1 MPDSTDRLRF
11 QPINGH
17 PNGLSFYKKHTSGKK
32 LKRNIIIAVVAVLL
46 LVVGAITY
54 YNIQLAPVGGSTS
67 DLKKVVIAKGSTPNQ
82 IGKQLQDMSIIRSSL
97 AFDIYTRLNGTN
109 NTLKAGNYRL
119 SPAESLP
126 QIVKHLTNGSVDQF
140 SVTFYPGATLV
151 DKTDKPDS
159 KKYDITTQLTRAG
172 YSTEEIAT
180 ALNRTY
186 DSPLFKDKPA
196 TADLEGYVYGE
207 TYNFNT
213 GATVEDILQATFDQ
227 FYKVIQDNKLAESF
241 SDHGLNLYQ
250 GITLA
255 SIVQREANRPQDQ
268 KQVAQVFYLRLDQG
282 MVLGSDVTYQYIAD
296 KTGVARDTNL
306 DSPYNTRRFAG
317 LTPGPIAVPGLS
329 ALKAVASPASGD
341 YVYFLAGDDGIVY
354 FAHTL
359 AEHEA
364 NITNY
369 CKVGCST
376 P

>member
-1 MPDSTDRLRF
+1 MPNSADQLRF

-17 PNGLSFYKKHTSGKK
+17 PSGLLFYKKHTSGNKFR
-32 LKRNIIIAVVAVLL
+32 RNIIIIIVAILL
-46 LVVGAITY
+46 LVIGAITY
-54 YNIQLAPVGGSTS
+54 YNVQLSPVGGSTS
-67 DLKKVVIAKGSTPNQ
+67 DLKKVIIAKGSTPNQ
-82 IGKQLQDMSIIRSSL
+82 IGKQLQDLSIIRSSL
-97 AFDIYTRLNGTN
+97 AFDIYTRFNGMN
-109 NTLKAGNYRL
+109 NVLQAGTYRL

-151 DKTDKPDS
+151 DKTNKPDD

-172 YSTEEIAT
+172 YSAEEIAT

-186 DSPLFKDKPA
+186 DSPLFKDKPV

-207 TYNFNT
+207 TYNFNV

-227 FYKVIQDNKLAESF
+227 FYKVIQDNKLIEGF
-241 SDHGLNLYQ
+241 SNHGLNLYQ

-268 KQVAQVFYLRLDQG
+268 KQVAQVFYLRLSQG

-296 KTGVARDTNL
+296 KTGVARDPNL

-317 LTPGPIAVPGLS
+317 LPPSPIATPGLS
-329 ALKAVASPASGD
+329 ALQAVANPADGD
-341 YVYFLAGDDGIVY
+341 YIYFLAGDDGIVY

-364 NITNY
+364 NIANY
-369 CKVGCST
+369 CKVGCSA